1 MGHANHGLSILWR
14 LKQCEHSESS
24 FKSNPGGK
32 SQGGD
37 NCILLELVNSIK
49 SLRHYTFIF

>member
-1 MGHANHGLSILWR
+1 MGHTNHSLSIVWR

-49 SLRHYTFIF
+49 SLRVYIFIF